1 MDANNQVMADEDFYN
16 ISKYSKCLA
25 HSEIRN
31 HPRFIEIQRI
41 FATDDNTFGFDN
53 IISIIT
59 ECKDEFHKWVK
70 DINNNISFFKFLF
83 AKEKITSVISTVSD
97 FFLAESGELC
107 SPEKLYFNI
116 DEYLV
121 DIGMFEDLL
130 PRMNIKVRDTL
141 KKEFKS
147 IDGKFKHF
155 NPVDIAKNIVED
167 FEKSDYASR
176 INDLKKS
183 VNFIHFLA
191 VAREGSLTYDGDLPK
206 EYPFYD
212 ENGKICKDVN
222 LLFRKDKFGEDL
234 KKRVWMNSE
243 WITFIHSDY
252 FNKDTEDVYKFLEN
266 RNIPVITPRIVF
278 SFIAD
283 VDKAKWINKQI
294 NNIDSSKDFYFYI
307 FKEISSKTVISL
319 PLELRSIYTIMGND
333 GNEEDWIQLS
343 SNIFWNND
351 NRTKFLKERWLPKNS
366 CWTISQKYFE
376 KLEGTDIS
384 KFKEFFTSNCYFSD
398 FSEQNFFKYCIKE
411 IWQDVIKKVIN
422 KEISYE
428 LLKFLFNNR
437 SALENNYD
445 LSLTKEIPVAINGT
459 NELKSLNVVTG
470 TIYQPS
476 DDLCILANE
485 PWIEQDVFTM
495 MDDYYSSLI
504 DGEDAKLFFLNWVL
518 KYLTR
523 LIMSKNKF
531 CHIFQVQKK

>member
-1 MDANNQVMADEDFYN
+1 
-16 ISKYSKCLA
+16 
-25 HSEIRN
+25 
-31 HPRFIEIQRI
+31 
-41 FATDDNTFGFDN
+41 
-53 IISIIT
+53 
-59 ECKDEFHKWVK
+59 
-70 DINNNISFFKFLF
+70 
-83 AKEKITSVISTVSD
+83 
-97 FFLAESGELC
+97 
-107 SPEKLYFNI
+107 
-116 DEYLV
+116 
-121 DIGMFEDLL
+121 
-130 PRMNIKVRDTL
+130 
-141 KKEFKS
+141 
-147 IDGKFKHF
+147 
-155 NPVDIAKNIVED
+155 
-167 FEKSDYASR
+167 
-176 INDLKKS
+176 
-183 VNFIHFLA
+183 
-191 VAREGSLTYDGDLPK
+191 
-206 EYPFYD
+206 
-212 ENGKICKDVN
+212 
-222 LLFRKDKFGEDL
+222 
-234 KKRVWMNSE
+234 MNSE

-278 SFIAD
+278 SYIAD

-351 NRTKFLKERWLPKNS
+351 NRTKFLKERWLHKNS
-366 CWTISQKYFE
+366 SWTISQKYFE

-504 DGEDAKLFFLNWVL
+504 DGEDAKLFF
-518 KYLTR
+518 
-523 LIMSKNKF
+523 SKLGFKVF
-531 CHIFQVQKK
+531 DKIDYVQKQILPYLSSPEKNENLKQRNNNLAFHRYFSDIYLKLTK